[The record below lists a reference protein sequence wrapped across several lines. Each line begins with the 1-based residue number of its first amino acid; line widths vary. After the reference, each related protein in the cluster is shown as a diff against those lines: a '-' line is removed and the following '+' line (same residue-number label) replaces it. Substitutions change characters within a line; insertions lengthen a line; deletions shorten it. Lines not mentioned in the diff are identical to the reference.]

1 MSEAVRDGFMTV
13 LGRGK
18 VLYDMFSMVWY
29 EKVQYVLVFWHF
41 GTSNGMFWYCL
52 V

>member
-29 EKVQYVLVFWHF
+29 EKVQYVLVWHF
-41 GTSNGMFWYCL
+41 ESSYAMVWYYL